1 MRGLQGGLIDPM
13 LGRLLRWISY
23 LLPNFENFD
32 VMGAA
37 AHGRVIPGAL
47 IAQNTAYAVVYCAIV
62 LAVAMAI
69 FSQRNLK

>member
-1 MRGLQGGLIDPM
+1 VESNLMSPALAALV
-13 LGRLLRWISY
+13 RWISY

-37 AHGRVIPGAL
+37 AHGRAIPAAL
-47 IAQNTAYAVVYCAIV
+47 IGENTLYAALYCAIV
-62 LAVAMAI
+62 LAVAAAI

>member
-1 MRGLQGGLIDPM
+1 MSPALAV
-13 LGRLLRWISY
+13 LLRWISY

-37 AHGRVIPGAL
+37 AHGRAVPGAL
-47 IAQNTAYAVVYCAIV
+47 IGQNTVYAALYCGIV
-62 LAVAMAI
+62 LVVAAAI